1 MESAPSHRERL
12 VPPWWLL
19 LVLLLIVPAALLVFL
34 PVDARVGIA
43 VALVLYGGVVLALWL
58 GAPVVELR
66 DGVLRTG
73 RARIGVDDLGTPQ
86 ALEGDAAKAAL
97 RAGWDPADHHLVSP
111 WTRALVRVPVT
122 DESDP
127 TPAWVVST
135 RRPEALA
142 AAIAS
147 AQQRR

>member
-19 LVLLLIVPAALLVFL
+19 LVLLLIWPAALLVFL

-43 VALVLYGGVVLALWL
+43 VAAALYGSIALALWL

-66 DGVLRTG
+66 DGVLRAG
-73 RARIGVDDLGTPQ
+73 RARIGVADLGTAQ
-86 ALEGDAAKAAL
+86 ALDGAAAKAAL
-97 RAGWDPADHHLVSP
+97 RSEWDPADHHVVSP

-127 TPAWVVST
+127 TPAWLVST

-142 AAIAS
+142 AAIAA
-147 AQQRR
+147 AQRQR